1 MKENTI
7 LKKIKNRIKLC
18 IFKFAS
24 HIRYISF
31 SFLESNGIKNI
42 GNLLFISNFKY
53 NYQIIKFTK
62 NDPTIL
68 NLKKFVSKDSIF
80 IDIGANIGIVTLI
93 ISKFVDKVYS
103 FEPVISSYINLC
115 RNIEINNVKNII
127 PINIALSDKCSL
139 LEITNIPYG
148 ETNKVVKT
156 HILNNE
162 ICREYDFL
170 NVFAST
176 LDNLNKYYLHLKKN
190 KKIIIKI
197 DTESHELYVLNGA
210 KSFLISSCPI
220 LVCMEQNPRTKKEL
234 IEFMISL
241 KFKKI
246 DGYNFKGFVKDEE
259 NIYFANDYFLK
270 EKK

>member
-1 MKENTI
+1 MKENSI
-7 LKKIKNRIKLC
+7 LKKVKNKFKLF
-18 IFKFAS
+18 IFKS
-24 HIRYISF
+24 TSYIRYIYF
-31 SFLESNGIKNI
+31 SLLESNGIKNI

-53 NYQIIKFTK
+53 NYQIIKFAK
-62 NDPTIL
+62 NDPTIV
-68 NLKKFVSKDSIF
+68 NIKKVVSKDSIF

-115 RNIEINNVKNII
+115 RNIQINNIKNIV
-127 PINIALSDKCSL
+127 PLNISLSDNCSL

-148 ETNKVVKT
+148 ETNKIVKT
-156 HILNNE
+156 HILENE

-190 KKIIIKI
+190 KKVIIKI

-220 LVCMEQNPRTKKEL
+220 LV
-234 IEFMISL
+234 
-241 KFKKI
+241 
-246 DGYNFKGFVKDEE
+246 
-259 NIYFANDYFLK
+259 
-270 EKK
+270 